1 MTWSSYKDSI
11 RWRTLCDGSIE
22 VEGQGVIRTKG
33 EPQSARIFL
42 AEHGDAA
49 RAASAQFDIPVAW
62 IFGMACVEA
71 ARIRG
76 TLSLDPQSLRKEP
89 GYVSDTATPNKVSP
103 GMMQTLLS
111 TAEAMRKKYDLP
123 VVVSR
128 RKLFVPATSILL
140 GTAYMADR
148 RDFYA
153 KGVLG
158 APFDFAFCVAAYNA
172 GKVYHNPSDDYP
184 FKMRTF
190 SPSRTERAIRF
201 HNDMIA
207 ALKEAS

>member
-1 MTWSSYKDSI
+1 MTWSKYKDSI
-11 RWRTLCDGSIE
+11 RWRVLCDGSIE
-22 VEGQGVIRTKG
+22 VEGQGAIRTRG

-49 RAASAQFDIPVAW
+49 RAAAERFDIPVSW

-71 ARIRG
+71 VRIRG
-76 TLSLDPQSLRKEP
+76 TLSLNPRSIREEP
-89 GYVSDTATPNKVSP
+89 GYISDTATPNKVSP

-111 TAEAMRKKYDLP
+111 TAEAMRRKYDLP

-128 RKLFVPATSILL
+128 RKLFVAETSILL
-140 GTAYMADR
+140 GAAYMRDR
-148 RDFYA
+148 ADFYA

-158 APFDFAFCVAAYNA
+158 APFDFVFCVAAYNA
-172 GKVYHNPSDDYP
+172 GKVYHNPDDHYP

-190 SPSRTERAIRF
+190 SPTRTERAIRF
-201 HNDMIA
+201 HNDMVA
-207 ALKEAS
+207 VLKERP